1 MGVPSV
7 RKLHQMHHMGADRTL
22 FVARKVDPAITR
34 EKVRQVSV
42 DQSCPERARVRRDQS
57 G

>member
-1 MGVPSV
+1 
-7 RKLHQMHHMGADRTL
+7 MHHMGFNRTL
-22 FVARKVDPAITR
+22 FVARKVDSAITR

-42 DQSCPERARVRRDQS
+42 DRPCPERARVRRDQS